1 LPEVASPPPPPP
13 VVPPSTEEEENVLG
27 GTFGGAPGPLPP
39 PPSAVEYKTEKVEN
53 LDLPLRL
60 CGTLLT
66 HTLTSE
72 CLPLS
77 VENAAAVAVAVAAEK
92 NADVVEGAPVVV
104 LVLAVTSKA
113 LRMTCRCEVRRRDIA
128 IAKK

>member
-77 VENAAAVAVAVAAEK
+77 VENAGAVAVAAEK